1 MCGIAG
7 FLESGETGKEKLKA
21 ITTMMTDRLDHRGPD
36 DSGVWVDAAA
46 GIALGHRR
54 LSIIDLSPAGHQP
67 MKSTS
72 GRYVIA
78 YNGEVYNF
86 KEVRQKL
93 EKQGIGFRGESDTEV
108 LLTAIEAWGLQ
119 NAIKECVGMF
129 AFALWDRKNRSLS
142 LVRDRLG
149 EKPAYFGWQGKSFIF
164 ASELKAMREHPDW
177 MGEINRDAL
186 ALFMRHN
193 YVPAPYSI
201 YKGIYKLQPGTIL
214 TLSANLAPG
223 SIPEAVPYWSAKTVA
238 EFGVSHPVDCSE
250 GEVVDQLETL
260 LRRSVREKML
270 ADVPLGAFL
279 SGGIDSSTVVAMM
292 QAQSNRPVRTF
303 SIGFH
308 EEGYNEA
315 EQAKLIAKHLG
326 TEHTE
331 LYVEP
336 AEAMDVIPRIPE
348 LYDEPFADS
357 SQIPTFLVSALTRK
371 HVTVSLSGD
380 GGDELFG
387 GYNRYFLGQEIWK
400 YLAWMPSGV
409 RGFLG
414 RRLQTMTTSTLDKIY
429 RPLIP
434 FLPQR
439 FRFQRPGDML
449 SKFGD
454 ILAVKC
460 PEEMYLGLVSHWK
473 NPAELV
479 LGSEE
484 PPTVL
489 TDQKRWASLADFTQ
503 RMMFLD
509 TISYLPDD
517 IFAKVDRASMGNSL
531 EVRVPFL
538 DHRVVEYAW
547 KIPLS
552 MKIHKGKGKQI
563 LRRVLDKYVPSELMD
578 QPKMGFGVPID
589 SWLRGPLRDWA
600 EDLLD
605 EDRIRREE
613 FFDPMPI
620 REKWNEHLSGKRNWQ
635 YYLWDV
641 LMFQAWY
648 GAQKV

>member
-7 FLESGETGKEKLKA
+7 FFVAGGEAKDKLESITKA
-21 ITTMMTDRLDHRGPD
+21 MTDTLVHRGPD

-54 LSIIDLSPAGHQP
+54 LSIIELSPAGHQP
-67 MKSTS
+67 MKSVS

-86 KEVRQKL
+86 KEIRKKL
-93 EKQGIGFRGESDTEV
+93 EKQGANFRGGSDTEV
-108 LLTAIEAWGLQ
+108 LLMAIEVWGVES
-119 NAIKECVGMF
+119 AVKECVGMF
-129 AFALWDRKNRSLS
+129 AFALWDRRDRSLS

-149 EKPAYFGWQGKSFIF
+149 EKPVYFGWQGKSFIF
-164 ASELKAMREHPDW
+164 SSELKAMREHPSW
-177 MGEINRDAL
+177 IGEINRDAL

-193 YVPAPYSI
+193 YIPAPYSI
-201 YKGIYKLQPGTIL
+201 YKEIYKLQPGTIL

-223 SIPEAVPYWSAKTVA
+223 SIPEAIPYWSARAVA

-250 GEVVDQLETL
+250 SEVVDQLDGL
-260 LRRSVREKML
+260 LRRSVSEKML

-279 SGGIDSSTVVAMM
+279 SGGIDSSTVVALM
-292 QAQSNRPVRTF
+292 QAQSDRPVKTF

-331 LYVEP
+331 LYVKP

-357 SQIPTFLVSALTRK
+357 SQIPTFLVSALTKK

-400 YLAWMPSGV
+400 YLAWMPSGA

-414 RRLQTMTTSTLDKIY
+414 RGLQSMAISTLDNIY
-429 RPLIP
+429 KPLLP

-449 SKFGD
+449 SKLGD

-473 NPAELV
+473 NPTEIV

-489 TDQKRWASLADFTQ
+489 TDQQRWASVPDFTQ

-517 IFAKVDRASMGNSL
+517 IFTKVDRASMGNSL

-547 KIPLS
+547 RIPLS

-589 SWLRGPLRDWA
+589 NWLRGPLRDWA

-635 YYLWDV
+635 YYLWDA

-648 GAQKV
+648 EAHKV